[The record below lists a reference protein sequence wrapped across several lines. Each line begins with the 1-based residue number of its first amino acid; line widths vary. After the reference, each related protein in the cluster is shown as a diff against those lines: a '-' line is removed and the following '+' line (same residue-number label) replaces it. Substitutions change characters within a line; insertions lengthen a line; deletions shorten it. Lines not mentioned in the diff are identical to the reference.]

1 MAENFTRRTGP
12 PGMADE
18 SPAGRGGVDRPGRPD
33 ESGKAREAMDEARQK
48 AASLAGEARAEGK
61 NVLSQQKEGAAE
73 QVGSVASALRSA
85 ADDLQQR
92 DPRTG
97 RFVSY
102 AADRLEN
109 FGRQVRDKDIDSLI
123 GDAERLGR
131 RSPAVFFAGSVA
143 LGFLLS
149 RFLKSSGH
157 SKDSQRRGSA
167 SSAPRSEGSSR
178 QSDNDWNAPAD
189 ANSTAREPES
199 TARAP
204 MNSMPGG
211 SPGTSAT
218 STSATST
225 PALLRP
231 GGSLADRPATA
242 GTADTATASSAGT
255 KPNTGGRN

>member
-1 MAENFTRRTGP
+1 MAENFTRRDGP
-12 PGMADE
+12 PGMADA

-48 AASLAGEARAEGK
+48 AASLASEAKAEGK
-61 NVLSQQKEGAAE
+61 TVLSQQKEGAAE

-92 DPRTG
+92 DPGAG

-102 AADRLEN
+102 AADRLES

-149 RFLKSSGH
+149 RFLKSSSH
-157 SKDSQRRGSA
+157 SKDSQRR
-167 SSAPRSEGSSR
+167 RSESSTPR
-178 QSDNDWNAPAD
+178 IDRLLAAAQHDWNARRCRFR
-189 ANSTAREPES
+189 ARTDE
-199 TARAP
+199 
-204 MNSMPGG
+204 
-211 SPGTSAT
+211 
-218 STSATST
+218 
-225 PALLRP
+225 LH
-231 GGSLADRPATA
+231 A
-242 GTADTATASSAGT
+242 G
-255 KPNTGGRN
+255 